1 MLIKG
6 KTLQNAT
13 ALKEYKIKEGDKVT
27 PSKGVGGLWKVG
39 GVLKCI
45 SSSKKYF

>member
-27 PSKGVGGLWKVG
+27 PSKGGEVSGRL
-39 GVLKCI
+39 GV
-45 SSSKKYF
+45 Y